1 MKYLCLLLVS
11 LLSPV
16 TTWADTGSTVEVGF
30 SPEGSAETLVLKVID
45 SAQRDIK
52 LAGYSFTSA
61 KVVKGLIDARRRG
74 VSVAI
79 VVDEK
84 NNTDSDS
91 SGKARAALSA
101 LFTAGC
107 VVKLNGSYAI
117 HHDKY
122 ILVDAKHVETGSYN
136 YSAAAAT
143 RNSENVL
150 VIWNNKD
157 LAARYQNHWQ
167 IRFDQAREFKIAY

>member
-1 MKYLCLLLVS
+1 MKYLCVLIA

-16 TTWADTGSTVEVGF
+16 STWAVAGSSVEVGF

-45 SAQRDIK
+45 AAQRDIK

-61 KVVKGLIDARRRG
+61 KVVKGLVDARRRG
-74 VSVAI
+74 VAVAI

-91 SGKARAALSA
+91 SGKARAALST
-101 LFTAGC
+101 LVSAGC
-107 VVKLNGSYAI
+107 SVRLNGSYAI

-150 VIWNNKD
+150 VVWNSKD
-157 LAARYQNHWQ
+157 LAARYLNHWQ
-167 IRFDQAREFKIAY
+167 SRFDQAREFKIAY